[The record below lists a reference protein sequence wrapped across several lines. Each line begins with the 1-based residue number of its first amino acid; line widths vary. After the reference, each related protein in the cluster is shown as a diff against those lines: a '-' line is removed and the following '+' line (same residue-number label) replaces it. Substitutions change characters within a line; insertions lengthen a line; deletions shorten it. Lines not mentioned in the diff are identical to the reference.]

1 MRRRR
6 FEAAFIVT
14 VGMGVA
20 AAGSVAGQARNPP
33 PQTRVA
39 PRPLP
44 ALPPLHRGHVLTRNA
59 AGECRLEDRNAC
71 DGAEAAGTCTLPS
84 PTLVICPQEL
94 SVPGRIE
101 VLTDGVCEVRYTPN
115 CRPDATCNPP
125 RPRRIPC
132 PGS

>member
-1 MRRRR
+1 MRKRR

-14 VGMGVA
+14 VGMGIA

-33 PQTRVA
+33 PEIRPT
-39 PRPLP
+39 PRP
-44 ALPPLHRGHVLTRNA
+44 LPPLHRGHVLTRNA
-59 AGECRLEDRNAC
+59 AGECRLVDRNAC
-71 DGAEAAGTCTLPS
+71 DGVEPPGTCTATA
-84 PTLVICPQEL
+84 PTLVICPQQL

-101 VLTDGVCEVRYTPN
+101 VITDGVCEVRYTPN